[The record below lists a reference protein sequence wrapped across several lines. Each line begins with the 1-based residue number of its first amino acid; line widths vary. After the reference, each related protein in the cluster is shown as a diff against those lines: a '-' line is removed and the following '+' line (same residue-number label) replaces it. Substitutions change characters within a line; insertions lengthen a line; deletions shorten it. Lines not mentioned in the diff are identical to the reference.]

1 MIAGGAQ
8 RTQHKAGSP
17 GLAIGDAAASP
28 VAEVLS
34 RLGSSSSGLSATEAA
49 ERLESVGPNAVRSY
63 GVRVWAVLARQ
74 LRSALLLLL
83 AVTAIAS
90 FFLGNRSDAVV
101 IGIILVASV
110 GLGFVNEYRAERAT
124 AALHSN
130 VRHTTVVLRD
140 GAAARVD
147 VTELVPG
154 DVVRLVLGDV
164 VPADIRLLDVV
175 DLECDES
182 VLTGESEPAVKTTDA
197 VPEGAATADLSD
209 CAFMGTI
216 VHGGTGTGVV
226 VSTGVNAEFGRIA
239 RGLGDR
245 EPETDFQR
253 GLRSFSVLLLQ
264 VALVLTSLIVLIN
277 LLLDRPLIESL
288 LFALAI
294 AVGITPQLLPAV
306 VSTALASGSRRL
318 AAQKVLVKRL
328 VCIEDLGDVD
338 FLITDKTGTLTTG
351 RIAFVEAVPLDGNSA
366 EHTVLHGLLAT
377 ETETAG
383 PGQRIAANAM
393 DTALWESAGEV
404 GGQADRYRRIDGVP
418 FDHSRRM
425 ASALT
430 AGPDGDATFLVVKGA
445 PESVLARCVEASA
458 DARERLAQLFDE
470 GRRVVAVATKNLDG
484 SRTRVGADDEHD
496 LHLTGFLVFSDEPK
510 ESARHSLD
518 RLARL
523 GITVKVAT
531 GDNAQ
536 VAERVCAELGLGSA
550 GSVTGAEL
558 GRLDDDQFAEIA
570 QRATV
575 FARVSPEQKARL
587 VRALR
592 GHGRAVGFLG
602 DGVNDALALHAADV
616 GISVD
621 SGTDVAKDAADVVL
635 LEKDLG
641 VLADGVTEGRR
652 TFANTIKY
660 VLMSTSSN
668 FGNMFSA
675 AAASAVLT
683 FLPMLPSQILLNNL
697 LYDSSQLALPGDRV
711 DPEELRAPSHWDI
724 GFIRRFMLF
733 FGPLS
738 SLFDFVTF
746 GLMLGVFHAGPELFR
761 TGWFVESLATQI
773 LIVFAIRTRRT
784 PFIRSRPSRTLI
796 VTVAVVLAVGI
807 GVTYSP
813 FADDLG
819 FTSLPLGFFAMLVVL
834 IVGYLVL
841 IEFAKRLFYAEPLH
855 HPPPSP
861 RRGRR
866 RRLHRRAAHFG
877 TGARL
882 PVVVARV
889 ANSASG
895 HAASKGGG

>member
-1 MIAGGAQ
+1 MIGKGAQ
-8 RTQHKAGSP
+8 QEQHTAGSS
-17 GLAIGDAAASP
+17 GLAICDAAALP
-28 VAEVLS
+28 VDEVLA
-34 RLGSSSSGLSATEAA
+34 RLGSSSSGLSAAAAA
-49 ERLESVGPNAVRSY
+49 ERLETVGPNAVRSY
-63 GVRVWAVLARQ
+63 RVRAWAVLARQ

-83 AVTAIAS
+83 AVTAVAS

-110 GLGFVNEYRAERAT
+110 GLGFFNEYRAERAT
-124 AALHSN
+124 AALHSQ
-130 VRHTTVVLRD
+130 VRHNTVVLRE
-140 GAAARVD
+140 GEATRVD

-164 VPADIRLLDVV
+164 VPADLRLSEVV

-182 VLTGESEPAVKTTDA
+182 VLTGESEPAEKNTDV
-197 VPEGAATADLSD
+197 VPEGTATADLTG

-216 VHGGTGTGVV
+216 VHAGTGTGVV
-226 VSTGVNAEFGRIA
+226 VSTGANAEFGRIA

-264 VALVLTSLIVLIN
+264 VALVLTSMIVVIN

-318 AAQKVLVKRL
+318 AARKVLVKRL

-338 FLITDKTGTLTTG
+338 ILITDKTGTLTTG
-351 RIAFVEAVPLDGNSA
+351 RIAFVEAVPLDGESA

-377 ETETAG
+377 ETEVG
-383 PGQRIAANAM
+383 GSGKRIATNAM
-393 DTALWESAGEV
+393 DTALWESAGETGRQV
-404 GGQADRYRRIDGVP
+404 ERYRRVDGVP

-425 ASALT
+425 TSALVAT
-430 AGPDGDATFLVVKGA
+430 PGDDAKFLVVKGA
-445 PESVLARCVEASA
+445 PESVLGRCVEASA
-458 DARERLAQLFDE
+458 AARETLAQLFDR
-470 GRRVVAVATKNLDG
+470 GRRVVAVAAKDLDAA
-484 SRTRVGADDEHD
+484 RTRAGADDERD

-510 ESARHSLD
+510 ESARQSLG
-518 RLARL
+518 RLAEL

-531 GDNAQ
+531 GDNSQ
-536 VAERVCAELGLGSA
+536 VAERVCTELGLTSG
-550 GSVTGAEL
+550 GSVTGTEL
-558 GRLDDDQFAEIA
+558 ARLDDEQFTEVAR
-570 QRATV
+570 RATV

-592 GHGRAVGFLG
+592 GEGRSIGFLG
-602 DGVNDALALHAADV
+602 DGVNDALALHVADV

-724 GFIRRFMLF
+724 AFIRRFMLF

-784 PFIRSRPSRTLI
+784 PFIRSRPSRALI

-807 GVTYSP
+807 GVTFSP

-819 FTSLPLGFFAMLVVL
+819 FTRLPLGFFLMLVVL
-834 IVGYLVL
+834 IVAYLVL

-855 HPPPSP
+855 RLPPSP

-866 RRLHRRAAHFG
+866 HRLHRRAAHFSTAAHLPPLVLRRGSSAG
-877 TGARL
+877 T
-882 PVVVARV
+882 
-889 ANSASG
+889 
-895 HAASKGGG
+895 

>member
-1 MIAGGAQ
+1 MIGKGAQ
-8 RTQHKAGSP
+8 QSQHKAGSS
-17 GLAIGDAAASP
+17 GLAIGDAAALP
-28 VAEVLS
+28 VDEVLA
-34 RLGSSSSGLSATEAA
+34 RLGSSSSGLSAAAAA
-49 ERLESVGPNAVRSY
+49 ERLGTVGPNAVRSY
-63 GVRVWAVLARQ
+63 RVRAWAVLARQ

-83 AVTAIAS
+83 AVTAVAS

-124 AALHSN
+124 AALHSQ
-130 VRHTTVVLRD
+130 VRHNTVVLRE
-140 GAAARVD
+140 GEATRVD

-164 VPADIRLLDVV
+164 VPADIRLSEVV

-182 VLTGESEPAVKTTDA
+182 VLTGESEPADKTTDV
-197 VPEGAATADLSD
+197 VPEGTATADLTD

-216 VHGGTGTGVV
+216 VHAGTGTGVV
-226 VSTGVNAEFGRIA
+226 VSTGGNAEFGRIA

-264 VALVLTSLIVLIN
+264 VALVLTSLIVVIN
-277 LLLDRPLIESL
+277 LLLDRPLIEAL

-328 VCIEDLGDVD
+328 VCIEDLGDID
-338 FLITDKTGTLTTG
+338 ILITDKTGTLTTG

-377 ETETAG
+377 ETEVSG
-383 PGQRIAANAM
+383 SGKRIATNAM
-393 DTALWESAGEV
+393 DTALWESAGET
-404 GGQADRYRRIDGVP
+404 GRQAEQYRRVDGVP

-425 ASALT
+425 TSALT
-430 AGPDGDATFLVVKGA
+430 ATPGDGAKFLVVKGA
-445 PESVLARCVEASA
+445 PESVLGRCVEASA
-458 DARERLAQLFDE
+458 GARETLAQLFGR
-470 GRRVVAVATKNLDG
+470 GRRVVAVATKDLDAA
-484 SRTRVGADDEHD
+484 RTRVGADDEGD

-510 ESARHSLD
+510 ESARQSLG
-518 RLARL
+518 RLAEL

-531 GDNAQ
+531 GDNSQ
-536 VAERVCAELGLGSA
+536 VAERVCTELGLTSG
-550 GSVTGAEL
+550 GSVTGTEL
-558 GRLDDDQFAEIA
+558 ARLDDEQFTEVAR
-570 QRATV
+570 RATV

-592 GHGRAVGFLG
+592 AEGRSIGFLG

-724 GFIRRFMLF
+724 AFIRRFMLF

-784 PFIRSRPSRTLI
+784 PFIRSRPSRTLMA
-796 VTVAVVLAVGI
+796 TVAVVLAVGI
-807 GVTYSP
+807 GVTFSP

-819 FTSLPLGFFAMLVVL
+819 FTRLPLGFFLMLVVL
-834 IVGYLVL
+834 IVAYLVL

-855 HPPPSP
+855 RLPPSP

-866 RRLHRRAAHFG
+866 HRLHRRAAHFSTAAHLPPPVLRRGSSAG
-877 TGARL
+877 T
-882 PVVVARV
+882 
-889 ANSASG
+889 
-895 HAASKGGG
+895 